1 MQLSPL
7 VQFYN
12 GHNAPQLGFG
22 VWQIPND
29 ETASA
34 VQSALEAGYRLID
47 TAAIYENEQGV
58 GAGLAA
64 SGLARQEYF
73 VTTKVWNDSHGHGP
87 TRTAFFQSLER
98 LNLDYVDMYL
108 IHWPVPKNSLF
119 VESWET
125 LIQLRDEGLIK
136 QIGVCNFNADH
147 LETLIK
153 ATEEKPVVNQIELH
167 PGFQQSALRAFN
179 ANHQI
184 QTQAWSPMGL
194 GTLWDNPTLTE
205 IAQKHQRNVGQ
216 IMLRW
221 QLELGNMVISKSVSP
236 QRIRSNF
243 DVLNFRLDAADMAA
257 IALLDQVQGRL
268 GPDPDLFR
276 LPKNLG

>member
-7 VQFYN
+7 VHFYN
-12 GHNAPQLGFG
+12 GHSAPQLGFG
-22 VWQIPND
+22 VWQIPN
-29 ETASA
+29 EQTADA
-34 VQSALEAGYRLID
+34 VQAALETGYRLID

-64 SGLARQEYF
+64 SGLARQDYF
-73 VTTKVWNDSHGHGP
+73 VTTKVWNDSHGSEA
-87 TRTAFFQSLER
+87 TRVAFFNSLER

-108 IHWPVPKNSLF
+108 IHWPVPKNNLF
-119 VESWET
+119 VETWET
-125 LIQLRDEGLIK
+125 LRQLRDEGLIK
-136 QIGVCNFNADH
+136 HIGVCNFNANH
-147 LETLIK
+147 LDTLIK
-153 ATEEKPVVNQIELH
+153 ETGEKPVVNQIELH
-167 PGFQQSALRAFN
+167 PGFQQHAMREYN
-179 ANHQI
+179 ASHQI

-236 QRIRSNF
+236 ERIRSNF
-243 DVLNFRLDAADMAA
+243 DVLNFRLDAHDMAA
-257 IALLDQVQGRL
+257 IAALDQEQGRL
-268 GPDPDLFR
+268 GPDPELFR
-276 LPKNLG
+276 LPKAL

>member
-7 VQFYN
+7 VPFYN
-12 GHNAPQLGFG
+12 SHTAPQLGFG

-29 ETASA
+29 QTASS
-34 VQSALEAGYRLID
+34 VQTALETGYRLID

-64 SGLARQEYF
+64 SGLARDDYF
-73 VTTKVWNDSHGHGP
+73 VTTKVWNDSHGQTA
-87 TRTAFFQSLER
+87 TRSAFFQSLER

-108 IHWPVPKNSLF
+108 IHWPVPKYNLF
-119 VESWET
+119 IETWET

-136 QIGVCNFNADH
+136 NIGVCNFNANH
-147 LETLIK
+147 IESLIK
-153 ATEEKPVVNQIELH
+153 ETGEKPVVNQIELH
-167 PGFQQSALRAFN
+167 PGFQQHAMRAFN

-221 QLELGNMVISKSVSP
+221 QLEQGNMVISKSISP
-236 QRIRSNF
+236 ERIRSNF
-243 DVLNFRLDAADMAA
+243 DVFSFSLDANDMAA
-257 IALLDQVQGRL
+257 IAQLDQTEGRL
-268 GPDPDLFR
+268 GPDPELFR
-276 LPKNLG
+276 LPK